1 MIGSRRFH
9 LAMFDFSDFISINGL
24 VDIPL
29 EGGSFTWSNNRENV
43 SMSRLDRFLFTIE
56 WEGCFSRIE
65 QKRLCRLLFDHFP
78 ILLDCGHTNWG

>member
-1 MIGSRRFH
+1 VIGSRRFH

-43 SMSRLDRFLFTIE
+43 YVSVGPFSFHDRM
-56 WEGCFSRIE
+56 GGM
-65 QKRLCRLLFDHFP
+65 LLAY
-78 ILLDCGHTNWG
+78 WAKEAM